1 MKAKI
6 LNNSAFLYIVPFFFK
21 EEYDEVCKTIDDNCA
36 WEKLDKAHG
45 LNTDSTK
52 TETDTYEYLK
62 EAFCRDYEPY
72 SNNENMAIGRVWK
85 KDLEQPFTYQFKVDQ
100 AVRIIDS
107 SIKNVGLFIFRNRV
121 GFLWYNVELKSEDV
135 LLEDLI
141 KLQNDFKELARDTR
155 AKGMPEDINKRL
167 GVWVDNH
174 LKQVFQEDSY
184 FYFADRN
191 CTSLKRQI
199 PDKAILFNY
208 IIEKD
213 GDENDIID
221 TAYYLTT
228 GFNRNYLYADTV
240 KEDMLQA
247 YKGVYWYA
255 TKEGAGFYL
264 DYTTNPSEFLKGLFK
279 NKFLQDYFLMYV
291 LLLHQEYSLILYAK
305 KISRLSSDYRDYY
318 NVSQQDTELDELVT
332 EINTFFM
339 KSVYTSVSHVHHQ
352 NLFYEYIQERL
363 GIEKDINS
371 INMGLNSV
379 VKIQRLR
386 AEKME
391 NEIEKKERSRQE
403 KDDKRLNFVL
413 GFVSIFAIT
422 SAISDG
428 FATVEYICDPKKRI
442 LTNVENA
449 TQLIW
454 AWIVFGVVILISVIV
469 IVYVG
474 KYFWKNRKTLFNR
487 FDEE

>member
-1 MKAKI
+1 
-6 LNNSAFLYIVPFFFK
+6 
-21 EEYDEVCKTIDDNCA
+21 
-36 WEKLDKAHG
+36 
-45 LNTDSTK
+45 
-52 TETDTYEYLK
+52 
-62 EAFCRDYEPY
+62 
-72 SNNENMAIGRVWK
+72 
-85 KDLEQPFTYQFKVDQ
+85 
-100 AVRIIDS
+100 
-107 SIKNVGLFIFRNRV
+107 
-121 GFLWYNVELKSEDV
+121 
-135 LLEDLI
+135 
-141 KLQNDFKELARDTR
+141 
-155 AKGMPEDINKRL
+155 
-167 GVWVDNH
+167 
-174 LKQVFQEDSY
+174 
-184 FYFADRN
+184 
-191 CTSLKRQI
+191 
-199 PDKAILFNY
+199 
-208 IIEKD
+208 
-213 GDENDIID
+213 
-221 TAYYLTT
+221 
-228 GFNRNYLYADTV
+228 
-240 KEDMLQA
+240 MLQA

-442 LTNVENA
+442 LTNAENA